1 MKYYV
6 YILFSLKIQKFY
18 IGQTNGIDQRIKR
31 HNSGLEDYTSKGVPW
46 ELVWSTPKDSRSEA
60 MILERKLKNL
70 KQLRLLKF
78 IKKYDSGI
86 QNIQIIEMLAEK
98 FGL

>member
-31 HNSGLEDYTSKGVPW
+31 HNSGLENYTSKGIPW
-46 ELVWSTPKDSRSEA
+46 QLVFYTCCDSRAES
-60 MILERKLKNL
+60 MKLERKIKNFRSQERINNNGKL
-70 KQLRLLKF
+70 
-78 IKKYDSGI
+78 
-86 QNIQIIEMLAEK
+86 
-98 FGL
+98 